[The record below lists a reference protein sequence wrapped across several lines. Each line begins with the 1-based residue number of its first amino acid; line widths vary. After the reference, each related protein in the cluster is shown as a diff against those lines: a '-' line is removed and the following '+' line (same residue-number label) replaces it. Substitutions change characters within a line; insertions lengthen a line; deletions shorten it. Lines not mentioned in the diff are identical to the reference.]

1 MTLLGGLWLLLVA
14 MLCEPGAEAFGLV
27 GWMSQKYAGWFVLM
41 SLIAGLMGHTGLN
54 TCLLYISPLLVCSA
68 LTLEPAIGSIVA
80 YWVFDTELPGTMT
93 WVGGSVLLFALMLV
107 GYGGHIS
114 EECDEESTGTDTG
127 TGTGTW
133 IGNGEKEV
141 GCVEMESRIG
151 AGAGACDSYALH
163 PGTTSSSSISVNPM
177 YTAVSLGEGE
187 SSSGGSGVVVAETV
201 RVEKKQQQQQ
211 QQQQQ

>member
-1 MTLLGGLWLLLVA
+1 VTLLGGLWLLLVA
-14 MLCEPGAEAFGLV
+14 VLCEPEVEAFGWG
-27 GWMSQKYAGWFVLM
+27 GWVSQRYLGWFMLM
-41 SLIAGLMGHTGLN
+41 SIIAGLMGHTGLN
-54 TCLLYISPLLVCSA
+54 TCLSYISPLLVCSA

-80 YWVFDTELPGTMT
+80 YWVFGTELPGTMT

-114 EECDEESTGTDTG
+114 EESTGTGTATDTD
-127 TGTGTW
+127 TGTW

-151 AGAGACDSYALH
+151 AGAGACDSYAPH
-163 PGTTSSSSISVNPM
+163 PGTTSNSSISVNPM

-187 SSSGGSGVVVAETV
+187 SSSGGSGVVVAEAV
-201 RVEKKQQQQQ
+201 
-211 QQQQQ
+211 

>member
-1 MTLLGGLWLLLVA
+1 MTLFGGVWLLVA
-14 MLCEPGAEAFGLV
+14 ALLWEPGASAFGAL
-27 GWMSQKYAGWFVLM
+27 GWVSRRYAGWFMLM

-68 LTLEPAIGSIVA
+68 LTLEPAIGSLVA

-114 EECDEESTGTDTG
+114 ESCDGGSTG
-127 TGTGTW
+127 TGTGTG

-141 GCVEMESRIG
+141 RGVEMGSHIG
-151 AGAGACDSYALH
+151 AGAGAWDTSAPH
-163 PGTTSSSSISVNPM
+163 PGNASSSINVNPM
-177 YTAVSLGEGE
+177 YTAVSLGEG
-187 SSSGGSGVVVAETV
+187 GGGGGAAAAAV
-201 RVEKKQQQQQ
+201 
-211 QQQQQ
+211 